1 MSRTSGFA
9 SVSGAVLIGVA
20 AWLAG
25 CSATI
30 PEKPV
35 ETPKVTGFLGTTYDK
50 LQPGD
55 EGQAALRYVASDV
68 DWKQYKALL
77 LEPVQFW
84 AGDDSKVEPETQQ
97 MLTTY
102 FYNAIK
108 ADLTKHHFKLVDL
121 PGPGVI
127 RVQIAITDVT
137 TAVPV
142 LRTVSVIVPQARILN
157 QAQSLIS
164 GKYAFSGSAEVALK
178 ATDSQTGQILAAA
191 IDRRAGG
198 GSVTQ
203 AAQWQWGDAKA
214 AMDFWAERF
223 TQRLAELQQKKVGSK

>member
-1 MSRTSGFA
+1 MFRTSGFA
-9 SVSGAVLIGVA
+9 SASGAVLIGLA

-35 ETPKVTGFLGTTYDK
+35 ESPHVTGFLGSAQDK
-50 LQPGD
+50 LQPGA
-55 EGQAALRYVASDV
+55 EGQLALRYVASDV
-68 DWKQYKALL
+68 DWKQYKAIL

-84 AGDDSKVEPETQQ
+84 AGDDSKVDPETQE

-102 FYNAIK
+102 LYNAIK
-108 ADLTKHHFKLVDL
+108 ADLTKHHVKVVDL

-127 RVQIAITDVT
+127 RAQIAITDVT
-137 TAVPV
+137 TATPV
-142 LRTVSVIVPQARILN
+142 LRTVSVIVPQARLLN

-178 ATDSQTGQILAAA
+178 ATDSQTGKLLAAA

-198 GSVTQ
+198 GSPTQ
-203 AAQWQWGDAKA
+203 AAQWQWGDAEA
-214 AMDFWAERF
+214 ALDYWAE
-223 TQRLAELQQKKVGSK
+223 TLTTRLAELRQQKVGAK